1 MHACFW
7 ATPPAHKNLS
17 SIKASWW
24 FSCLEFFVL
33 PPFYT
38 SYSYATSSSS
48 SLFWDWILLSWQA
61 VLAGSQMPG
70 PPTSASWIVAV
81 HQVACS
87 FQLRNNFSSYG
98 PCFCCEYLNSLLSIQ
113 FWNTSFWKCNGL
125 IFKQIEPIHLQ
136 LVLYKMKPIAFC
148 FGSLIIPPPF
158 AEKISSSFELLCI
171 CITKITWADLRSF
184 ELFILFCCL
193 YLSMCHIF
201 DKCWLW
207 NIR

>member
-7 ATPPAHKNLS
+7 ATPPAHKDLS

-38 SYSYATSSSS
+38 SYSCATSSSS
-48 SLFWDWILLSWQA
+48 SLFWDWILPPQLPGSWPCTRWPALS
-61 VLAGSQMPG
+61 
-70 PPTSASWIVAV
+70 
-81 HQVACS
+81 S
-87 FQLRNNFSSYG
+87 FVTTFPLVGRVSVVK
-98 PCFCCEYLNSLLSIQ
+98 YLNSLLSIQ
-113 FWNTSFWKCNGL
+113 FWNTSFWKFNGL

-148 FGSLIIPPPF
+148 FGSLIIPAPF
-158 AEKISSSFELLCI
+158 AEKISSSLELLCI
-171 CITKITWADLRSF
+171 CIKKITWADLRSF

-193 YLSMCHIF
+193 YLSVCHIF
-201 DKCWLW
+201 DKC
-207 NIR
+207 